1 MSTCAKRAVIQ
12 VGDRPARVKKAAL
25 AVQSAAAAFQQRQ
38 LPQTG
43 QRGMPSGAGRP
54 LNHGALGAYGADPMT
69 KLAQALDRLARETAD
84 AFRPPQGPVG
94 HSGGIRR
101 DNGGTNQ
108 STSAGGPSGGGPGS
122 FTPFSVIGLDWLAPY
137 TEPMDIPLPPRFL
150 PVGVIAL
157 RIQDPDDTSRYFRS
171 GVGCD
176 WQTSATPNT
185 LTLRSIDGMRIGDPT
200 PLHYVFVYYGRQL

>member
-1 MSTCAKRAVIQ
+1 MSTCAKRALIQ

-25 AVQSAAAAFQQRQ
+25 AVQAAAAAFQPRQ

-54 LNHGALGAYGADPMT
+54 INHGSLGAYGADPMA
-69 KLAQALDRLARETAD
+69 KLAQALDKLARETAD

-94 HSGGIRR
+94 HSGGRR
-101 DNGGTNQ
+101 TDNGGTNA
-108 STSAGGPSGGGPGS
+108 STAPGS
-122 FTPFSVIGLDWLAPY
+122 TNGAFSPVGVLALDWLAPY

-150 PVGVIAL
+150 PIAVVAA
-157 RIQDPDDTSRYFRS
+157 RITAPSDTERYFRS

-176 WQTSATPNT
+176 WQPSSAPGV

-200 PLHYVFVYYGRQL
+200 PLHYIFLYYGSQL

>member
-1 MSTCAKRAVIQ
+1 MSTCAKRALIQ

-25 AVQSAAAAFQQRQ
+25 AVQAAAAAFQPRQ

-54 LNHGALGAYGADPMT
+54 MNHGGLGAYSADPMS
-69 KLAQALDRLARETAD
+69 KLADALAKLARETAD
-84 AFRPPQGPVG
+84 AMRAPQGPVG
-94 HSGGIRR
+94 HSGGIRP
-101 DNGGTNQ
+101 NTSGGQ
-108 STSAGGPSGGGPGS
+108 KPPALPGGPTTPGT
-122 FTPFSVIGLDWLAPY
+122 FTDISIIGLDWLAAY

-150 PVGVIAL
+150 PVAVIAA
-157 RIQDPDDTSRYFRS
+157 RITAPDDTERYFRS

-176 WQTSATPNT
+176 FQTSSTPNT

-200 PLHYVFVYYGRQL
+200 LLHYVFIYYGSQL